1 MSSIARTSPVTSSTG
16 GPTGSARPH
25 ASPDLR
31 RDAVRRRVAELGF
44 VRVDQLADEC
54 GVSIMTVHRDLDE
67 LEARG
72 FLHKVRGGAT
82 SAPTRTFH
90 GDLAHRM
97 RAQVR
102 EKQLMAEY
110 VMRTEVVPGQVV
122 ALDDSTTA
130 LAVAR
135 LLPQRA
141 PLTVVTHFLP
151 VLRALAEHPG
161 IELIGLGGRFVPS
174 YDSFLGQATAAAA
187 AELQTDIL
195 FMSTTAVV
203 DGVCYIQ
210 SQDTVVTRRALVA
223 NAARTVALVDH
234 TKFSRRAL
242 HRLVDLVDLDRVV
255 VDTGTAPEVVRNL
268 ERRGVAVEMV
278 DGTPGV
284 V

>member
-1 MSSIARTSPVTSSTG
+1 MTSSTRG
-16 GPTGSARPH
+16 APRRH

-31 RDAVRRRVAELGF
+31 REAVRRRVAELGF

-67 LEARG
+67 LESRG

-97 RAQVR
+97 QAQVR
-102 EKQLMAEY
+102 EKKLLAEY
-110 VMRTEVVPGQVV
+110 VVRSEVVPGQVV

-151 VLRALAEHPG
+151 VIRTLADHPG

-187 AELQTDIL
+187 GELQTDVL
-195 FMSTTAVV
+195 FMSTTAVI

-210 SQDTVVTRRALVA
+210 SQDTVVTRRALIA
-223 NAARTVALVDH
+223 SAARTVGLVDH
-234 TKFSRRAL
+234 TKFGRRAL

-255 VDTGTAPEVVRNL
+255 VDPNTAPEVVQDL
-268 ERRGVAVEMV
+268 RRRSVAVE
-278 DGTPGV
+278 V
-284 V
+284 VHDQHVTG

>member
-1 MSSIARTSPVTSSTG
+1 MTSS
-16 GPTGSARPH
+16 ARASQTH
-25 ASPDLR
+25 ASPELR
-31 RDAVRRRVAELGF
+31 REAMRRRVAELEF
-44 VRVDQLADEC
+44 VRVDQLAQEC

-72 FLHKVRGGAT
+72 FLRKVRGGAT

-102 EKQLMAEY
+102 EKKLMAAF
-110 VMRTEVVPGQVV
+110 VLRTEITPGQVI

-130 LAVAR
+130 LALAR

-151 VLRALAEHPG
+151 ILRALAEHPG
-161 IELIGLGGRFVPS
+161 IEIIGLGGRFVPA

-187 AELQTDIL
+187 TELQTDL
-195 FMSTTAVV
+195 LVMSTTSVT

-210 SQDTVVTRRALVA
+210 SQDTVITRMALIA
-223 NAARTVALVDH
+223 NAARTVAMVDH
-234 TKFSRRAL
+234 TKFGRRAL
-242 HRLVDLVDLDRVV
+242 HRLVDLVDVDRLV
-255 VDTGTAPEVVRNL
+255 VDPDTRPEVVRGL
-268 ERRGVAVEMV
+268 VRRSVAVEIATR
-278 DGTPGV
+278 DAPTADEP
-284 V
+284 